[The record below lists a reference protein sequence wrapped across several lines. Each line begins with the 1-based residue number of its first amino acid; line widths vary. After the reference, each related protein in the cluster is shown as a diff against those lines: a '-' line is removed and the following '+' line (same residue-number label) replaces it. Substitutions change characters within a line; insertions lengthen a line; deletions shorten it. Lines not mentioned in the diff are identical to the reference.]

1 MRFSVLWG
9 ILLFLSFQVD
19 GLQGSRVEQG
29 GNQPFINMPD
39 DNFSEVW
46 SGEET
51 LVLKTSFCL
60 TVSPGDD
67 MKELRFGP
75 LSTGLYRSGLNDSFI
90 SKVVFTGKGKAVEGK
105 KIELQPDRTS
115 VATIASGSSS
125 GPSQCPDYEFEL
137 QIHIASKKIETLDLL
152 GLQKA
157 WLDFTVGPPS
167 RRESKIIRIDL
178 DIKTL
183 YRISGLSD
191 VEITPE
197 DGGGAWLWKEMLFC
211 VYGTHGT
218 YYRVSLKSARRPLEG
233 FYLSD
238 STNRNKISYRISLRG
253 DGSSN
258 WSIFNGPGKSKY
270 KYKSSRSKICNGSTN
285 VRLRVEILKSDLPAR
300 SAGSYSD
307 VMEITIE
314 P

>member
-1 MRFSVLWG
+1 MRFSILWG

-19 GLQGSRVEQG
+19 GLQGSRVELG

-60 TVSPGDD
+60 TDSSGDD

-105 KIELQPDRTS
+105 EIELQPDRTS

-125 GPSQCPDYEFEL
+125 SPSQCSDYEFEL
-137 QIHIASKKIETLDLL
+137 QIHIASKKIEALDLP
-152 GLQKA
+152 GLHKA
-157 WLDFTVGPPS
+157 WLEFTVESAS
-167 RRESKIIRIDL
+167 RQELKIIRIDL
-178 DIKTL
+178 GIKTL

-191 VEITPE
+191 VEITPD

-211 VYGTHGT
+211 VHGTHGA
-218 YYRVSLKSARRPLEG
+218 YYKVSLKSARRPLED

-238 STNRNKISYRISLRG
+238 STNRNRIHYRISLMG

-258 WSIFNGPGKSKY
+258 WSIFYGPGKSKY
-270 KYKSSRSKICNGSTN
+270 KYRSSRSKICNGSTN
-285 VRLRVEILKSDLPAR
+285 ARLRVEVLKSGLPAR